1 MKSNDSPVIKKKREF
16 PHVFIILMA
25 VTLVCAVLTYVVPA
39 GAYENTVIDG
49 AETVVPDSYH
59 SVEQNPVTLMGLASS
74 IPLGLESSASII
86 FFIFI
91 IAGSF
96 NVVQETGAIEAGL
109 CRLTNLRGKVSG
121 LLIPIIMF
129 AFALGGSCIGMCE
142 ETLIF
147 IPIMITLA
155 MALGYD
161 SMTGLAMVIV
171 GAMAGFTAAFMNPFN
186 VGVAQGIAGLPTFS
200 GMGLRIVLFSITTIT
215 SILYVL
221 RYARKVKKDPK
232 ISPMHEFD
240 KTRTDSIDLSEIKPL
255 TTRHKIV
262 LLLVVA
268 TIALIVFGVV
278 KYKWYLTEISA
289 VFLSLGILSA
299 VIGGM
304 GFNGYA
310 KSLARGMTSVTEGA
324 IIVGFAKAILVVLE
338 EGNII
343 GTILYGASSFLSGL
357 PAIVTAEGMYV
368 FQSLLSI
375 FIPSGSGQ
383 AAVTIPIMAPLADL
397 VGVSRQTM
405 VLGFQMA
412 DGLFEMLSPTSGWF
426 MAALTLAKVP
436 WIKWLKWVSPL
447 IIGWFILGA
456 IFVAYAQ
463 LTNYGPF

>member
-1 MKSNDSPVIKKKREF
+1 MKTNEEVKIKKKREF
-16 PHVFIILMA
+16 PHVFVILMT
-25 VTLVCAVLTYVVPA
+25 VTLICAVLTYIIPA
-39 GAYENTVIDG
+39 GAYDETIVNDT
-49 AETVVPDSYH
+49 ETVVPDSYH
-59 SVEQNPVTLMGLASS
+59 PVDQTPVTFMSLMSA

-109 CRLTNLRGKVSG
+109 CRLTNLKGRYSKW
-121 LLIPIIMF
+121 LIPIIMF
-129 AFALGGSCIGMCE
+129 AFSMAGSCIGMCE

-186 VGVAQGIAGLPTFS
+186 VGVAQGIAGLPMFS
-200 GMGLRIVLFSITTIT
+200 GMGLRVFLFSITTVT
-215 SILYVL
+215 SILFVL
-221 RYARKVKKDPK
+221 RYARKVKNNPK
-232 ISPMHEFD
+232 ISSMYELD
-240 KTRTDSIDLSEIKPL
+240 KTRTDFIDLSIIKPL
-255 TTRHKIV
+255 TVRHKIV
-262 LLLVVA
+262 LMLTVLTV
-268 TIALIVFGVV
+268 ILIVFGVI
-278 KYKWYLTEISA
+278 KYKWYLTELSA
-289 VFLSLGILSA
+289 VFLTLGILSGI
-299 VIGGM
+299 IGGM
-304 GFNGYA
+304 GLNGYA
-310 KSLARGMTSVTEGA
+310 RSLARGMTSVTEGA
-324 IIVGFAKAILVVLE
+324 LIVGFAKAILVVLE

-357 PAIVTAEGMYV
+357 PALVTAEGMYV

-412 DGLFEMLSPTSGWF
+412 DGLFEMVSPTSGWF

-436 WIKWLKWVSPL
+436 WIKWIKWGFPL
-447 IIGWFILGA
+447 IIGWFILGG

-463 LTNYGPF
+463 ISGYGPF